1 MSTKT
6 TFKRIALVT
15 VAALGFGV
23 LTSVVPAQAAASTA
37 LNAVV
42 GPNGATSL
50 TVVSVA
56 GSTDTPSA
64 LVRLD
69 VTNDETSTLGRGLEA
84 GETITAT
91 VVGVPTSVTAKTLS
105 AHGGSMVDT
114 TTAWTATAARS
125 EFSILETT
133 GQESGTAGA
142 TAAASTSSNT
152 DWSLLARAAGGRVDS
167 ASAASFPDRAADAQI
182 GNLNTSF
189 INKDTLHQSA
199 HAIYTKSYYVTIL
212 PRVGASVI
220 DQGAYTFQFQLT
232 NAAGVVIGTKTVKI
246 DWVST
251 AAKSDATLTATP
263 VGNFLASATLATV
276 DTGTSS
282 AGYVSLTLRNRDGGL
297 VRLGNGSTPLPSAK
311 IQQIAT
317 AGGTYADSA
326 TLTVYDTGTYG
337 LDFGTGS
344 TTSPGNGT
352 LQSYDGIYGV
362 TGAIPAAATATG
374 TATVPVYRWWFG
386 YGNATLLT
394 PALTVYPISGSGT
407 AEDNNT
413 DVLVTAEGMKAA
425 DQLKISNDS
434 DAAYTWTLPTT
445 TKTATVKFWVQ
456 TSSDTATPAA
466 AITVTP
472 TWSGAHGTSSVT
484 PATSTTGTVYTT
496 DADGNFTVTVT
507 NDAPVAGAS
516 VALALTGAAAFG
528 TGKYTAT
535 LTWAK
540 PTATTIA
547 VADPITGVYVKTG
560 STNVTTVIVKD
571 QFGNPVSGE
580 VVTVALSSTSAN
592 YSATTTIAPLTT
604 GAAGTATYSLVGGAT
619 TATLDAITFTSVTS
633 GATAPM
639 TYNYV
644 STIPTVATMTSYY
657 GTAHATAGTTLVPAT
672 GIYQTGTS
680 TELVLRSNRDLS
692 KSLLS
697 FSDSAAD
704 DMINLRF
711 YALAAGS
718 VAATGAVV
726 TVTAGDGGHI
736 LDASGLPVK
745 TRNFLVA
752 STGYT
757 PGIQVLATKTGAIT
771 FTATSGTVTST
782 ASIWVANA
790 TADARNV
797 KITSAATGT
806 ANGTGTPVTVTVTD
820 RYGNPVSGVNLN
832 VVASGVG
839 SFMGGN
845 ITQSFQTDS
854 SGTYTFLASTN
865 VSDGGVAKFTATS
878 GNSGTSMGDA
888 AGYVGT
894 TTVDATLAAGNSSAS
909 TSITFAPGS
918 SATDVAQAATDAAAE
933 ATDAANAATDAA
945 NAAAEA
951 ADAATAAAQD
961 AADAVAA
968 LSTQVS
974 EMVDALKKQITALTN
989 LVIKIQKKVKA

>member
-23 LTSVVPAQAAASTA
+23 LTSVVPAQAAAATT

-50 TVVSVA
+50 TVVA
-56 GSTDTPSA
+56 GSDTPGA

-69 VTNDETSTLGRGLEA
+69 VTNDETSTFGRGLES

-91 VVGVPTSVTAKTLS
+91 VVGVPTSVTAKTL
-105 AHGGSMVDT
+105 AANGGSMVDT
-114 TTAWTATAARS
+114 TTVAGSSRS
-125 EFSILETT
+125 DFSILETT

-142 TAAASTSSNT
+142 TAAATTSSNT
-152 DWSLLARAAGGRVDS
+152 VWSRLAQPVAGFYLDS
-167 ASAASFPDRAADAQI
+167 ATAAALPSRAADAQI
-182 GNLNTSF
+182 GNLNTHF
-189 INKDTLHQSA
+189 LNKDTLHQSA
-199 HAIYTKSYYVTIL
+199 HAIYTKSYYVTIV
-212 PRVGASVI
+212 PRVGATVV

-232 NAAGVVIGTKTVKI
+232 NSAGVVIGTKTVKI
-246 DWVST
+246 DFVSS

-263 VGNFLASATLATV
+263 TGNFLVNGTLGTY
-276 DTGTSS
+276 DTGTTS

-297 VRLGNGSTPLPSAK
+297 VRLGDGTTPIPSAK
-311 IQQIAT
+311 IQWIGA
-317 AGGTYADSA
+317 AGGVYSDTA
-326 TLTVYDTGTYG
+326 TLTVSDTGTYG
-337 LDFGTGS
+337 TDFGTDS

-352 LQSYDGIYGV
+352 LQSFDGIYGV
-362 TGAIPAAATATG
+362 KGTLPATAT
-374 TATVPVYRWWFG
+374 TTTAATVPVYRWWFG

-394 PALTVYPISGSGT
+394 PALTVFAASGSGT

-445 TKTATVKFWVQ
+445 TKTATVKFWIQ

-472 TWSGAHGTSSVT
+472 TWSGAHGTTSVA

-657 GTAHATAGTTLVPAT
+657 GTTHTTAGTTLVPAT

-832 VVASGVG
+832 IVASGVG

-888 AGYVGT
+888 AGYVGVT
-894 TTVDATLAAGNSSAS
+894 AVDATLAAGNSSAS

-918 SATDVAQAATDAAAE
+918 SATDVATAAVDAAAE

-974 EMVDALKKQITALTN
+974 EMVNALKKQITALTN
-989 LVIKIQKKVKA
+989 LVIKIQKKVRA